1 MKKVYLLANL
11 DDGHYK
17 IGITS
22 GDVSKRVK
30 ALQTGNSIPID
41 IIAVFPSDFHSK
53 IEKTLHRKYKSKRLE
68 GEWFMLDGEDVTNFL
83 TECQKIHD
91 NFQALSDYD
100 NPFL

>member
-22 GDVSKRVK
+22 GEVSKRIK
-30 ALQTGNSIPID
+30 QLQTGNSIPID
-41 IIAVFPSDFHSK
+41 IVSVFESDFHSK
-53 IEKTLHRKYKSKRLE
+53 IERILHRKYKSKRLE
-68 GEWFMLDGEDVTNFL
+68 GEWFVLGAEDVTNFL
-83 TECQKIHD
+83 TECKKIHD
-91 NFQALSDYD
+91 NFKALSDYG

>member
-22 GDVSKRVK
+22 GEVSKRVK
-30 ALQTGNSIPID
+30 DLQTGNSVPID
-41 IIAVFPSDFHSK
+41 VIAIFESDFHSK
-53 IEKTLHRKYKSKRLE
+53 IERTLHRKYDSKRLE
-68 GEWFMLDGEDVTNFL
+68 GEWFMLEPEDVTNFL
-83 TECQKIHD
+83 TECQKVHD
-91 NFQALSDYD
+91 NFKALSDYD